1 MDLGCLDLGCIE
13 KQITQT
19 SADSDVNP
27 NDSMP
32 STSKPSKNK
41 VSREANQPS
50 PRALN
55 RLTGLIKKPPR
66 RKTSPLSWFPR
77 KKGDSYLKRKLKLL
91 QEVDGMNST
100 LDETLGDTN
109 PHFSKVL
116 REKIA
121 VREAAHKAIEARKA
135 ALVEASWCRILR
147 AARIE
152 SKEAETLLVKA
163 EKSAVEAFESAK
175 EIGVIMYD
183 IPDCPR
189 KHCEI
194 ETSAVN
200 GGECTTT
207 THMVKTTFDTAFEVD
222 KQVAAAVKAAFV
234 RLSSSSSIG
243 KEEFKELLKR
253 ISQNPDLDESYQ
265 EIPKCESNVGPD
277 FETGSHKNE
286 TESVKEKQENLVDM
300 MLVRLRCLQEEEL
313 NSLATIVAT
322 CGLNAALAEAENTFP
337 TSGVNNG
344 GRDLLKEGRTVN
356 SSTVDGQAS
365 KKQQAHEELPGLDKF
380 LVKRMTRLEREIQD
394 AKNARTKETRD
405 KLHSEEQN
413 VSSGMEN
420 LFDKDNKNSK
430 DVQIVPGLGSM
441 LTKHTSK
448 LEKEIEESKRKCG
461 NEYEPRC
468 KRNERLKQETKE
480 IPSLGEVLVK
490 RVSRLEREVQ
500 EAKEK
505 ENVDTN
511 KERGVKEKE
520 KDKETNGVESLDKV
534 LVKHVSRLE
543 KAKMGTKEEV
553 TVKRR
558 DRKAELEQNQGS
570 LDQIMVKHK
579 SRLEREKVGGG
590 VQESDM
596 AIKNPLIAKREA
608 REKELQDAWGGMSFG
623 NSIRPHLSRLQRD
636 QASFHLNSTFILPNQ
651 TNTAAWRKAEEEE
664 RRGTEEAKVV

>member
-13 KQITQT
+13 KQISQT
-19 SADSDVNP
+19 SGDSDLNP
-27 NDSMP
+27 NDSLP

-41 VSREANQPS
+41 VLKEANQPS

-55 RLTGLIKKPPR
+55 RLTALIKKPPR

-91 QEVDGMNST
+91 QEVEGMNST

-152 SKEAETLLVKA
+152 SKEAEALLVKA
-163 EKSAVEAFESAK
+163 EKSAAEAFESAK
-175 EIGVIMYD
+175 EIGVVMYD

-189 KHCEI
+189 KHCKI

-200 GGECTTT
+200 GGESAPT
-207 THMVKTTFDTAFEVD
+207 THTVTTTFDTAFEVD

-234 RLSSSSSIG
+234 RLSTSASIG

-265 EIPKCESNVGPD
+265 DISECESDAGHD
-277 FETGSHKNE
+277 FESGSHKNE
-286 TESVKEKQENLVDM
+286 EIESVKEKQRENLVDM

-322 CGLNAALAEAENTFP
+322 CGLNAALAEAENAFP
-337 TSGVNNG
+337 ASGVNG
-344 GRDLLKEGRTVN
+344 GRDLFKEGRTVN
-356 SSTVDGQAS
+356 SNVDGQAR

-380 LVKRMTRLEREIQD
+380 LVKRLTRLEREIQD
-394 AKNARTKETRD
+394 AKNARTKETGDR
-405 KLHSEEQN
+405 LHREEEK
-413 VSSGMEN
+413 VGSGLE
-420 LFDKDNKNSK
+420 KDNKISK
-430 DVQIVPGLGSM
+430 DAQIVPGLGSV

-461 NEYEPRC
+461 NEYEPKC
-468 KRNERLKQETKE
+468 KRSERLKQETKE

-500 EAKEK
+500 EANEK
-505 ENVDTN
+505 ENVDMN
-511 KERGVKEKE
+511 KEMGVKE
-520 KDKETNGVESLDKV
+520 KETNGVESLDKV
-534 LVKHVSRLE
+534 LVKRVSRLE
-543 KAKMGTKEEV
+543 KEKMGTKEEV
-553 TVKRR
+553 KVIRR
-558 DRKAELEQNQGS
+558 DRKAELEQSEGS

-590 VQESDM
+590 VQETDNQM
-596 AIKNPLIAKREA
+596 KNPLVAKREA
-608 REKELQDAWGGMSFG
+608 REKELQEAWGGMSFG
-623 NSIRPHLSRLQRD
+623 NSIRPHLSKLQRD
-636 QASFHLNSTFILPNQ
+636 Q
-651 TNTAAWRKAEEEE
+651 AAWRKAEEEE
-664 RRGTEEAKVV
+664 KRGTEEAKVV

>member
-13 KQITQT
+13 KQISQ
-19 SADSDVNP
+19 SSGDSDINP
-27 NDSMP
+27 NDYVP
-32 STSKPSKNK
+32 STSKPPKNK
-41 VSREANQPS
+41 VLKEANQPS
-50 PRALN
+50 PHALN
-55 RLTGLIKKPPR
+55 RLTGLIKKPR

-91 QEVDGMNST
+91 QVEVDGMNST

-121 VREAAHKAIEARKA
+121 VREAAHKVIEARKA

-152 SKEAETLLVKA
+152 SKEAESLLVKA
-163 EKSAVEAFESAK
+163 EKSAAEAFESAK
-175 EIGVIMYD
+175 EIGVIMYE
-183 IPDCPR
+183 ISDCPR
-189 KHCEI
+189 KHCKI
-194 ETSAVN
+194 ETSAVS
-200 GGECTTT
+200 GGESTTA
-207 THMVKTTFDTAFEVD
+207 THTVTTTFDTAFEVD

-234 RLSSSSSIG
+234 RLSSSASIG

-265 EIPKCESNVGPD
+265 DISESESDAGPD
-277 FETGSHKNE
+277 FESGSQRNE
-286 TESVKEKQENLVDM
+286 EMESSKEKQRENLVDM

-337 TSGVNNG
+337 ASGVNG
-344 GRDLLKEGRTVN
+344 GRDLFKEGRTVN
-356 SSTVDGQAS
+356 SNVDGQAS

-380 LVKRMTRLEREIQD
+380 LVKRLTRLEREIQD
-394 AKNARTKETRD
+394 AKSARTKEAGD
-405 KLHSEEQN
+405 KLHSEEKK
-413 VSSGMEN
+413 VSSGSEKEIEDAKKN
-420 LFDKDNKNSK
+420 IVDKDNKISK
-430 DVQIVPGLGSM
+430 EAQIVSDLGSM

-461 NEYEPRC
+461 NEYEPKW
-468 KRNERLKQETKE
+468 KRSERLKQETKE

-505 ENVDTN
+505 ENVDMN
-511 KERGVKEKE
+511 RQRGVKE
-520 KDKETNGVESLDKV
+520 KETNGVESLDKV

-543 KAKMGTKEEV
+543 KEKMSMEEEV
-553 TVKRR
+553 KVKRR
-558 DRKAELEQNQGS
+558 DRKSELEQSEGS

-590 VQESDM
+590 VQESNNQM
-596 AIKNPLIAKREA
+596 KNPLVAKREA
-608 REKELQDAWGGMSFG
+608 REKELQEAWGGMSFG

-636 QASFHLNSTFILPNQ
+636 QASFI
-651 TNTAAWRKAEEEE
+651 
-664 RRGTEEAKVV
+664 

>member
-1 MDLGCLDLGCIE
+1 MGCLDLGCIE
-13 KQITQT
+13 KQISQ
-19 SADSDVNP
+19 SSGDSDINP
-27 NDSMP
+27 NDSLP

-41 VSREANQPS
+41 VLKEAS

-55 RLTGLIKKPPR
+55 RLTALIKKPPR

-91 QEVDGMNST
+91 QEVEGMNST

-135 ALVEASWCRILR
+135 ALVEASWCRILQ

-152 SKEAETLLVKA
+152 SKEAEALLAKA
-163 EKSAVEAFESAK
+163 EKSAAEAFESAK

-189 KHCEI
+189 KHCKI

-200 GGECTTT
+200 GGESATT
-207 THMVKTTFDTAFEVD
+207 THTVTTTFDTAFEVD

-234 RLSSSSSIG
+234 SLSSCASIG

-265 EIPKCESNVGPD
+265 DISECESDD
-277 FETGSHKNE
+277 FESGSQQSEKM
-286 TESVKEKQENLVDM
+286 ESLKEKQRENLVDM

-313 NSLATIVAT
+313 DSLATIVAT
-322 CGLNAALAEAENTFP
+322 CGLNAALAEAENAFP
-337 TSGVNNG
+337 ASGVN
-344 GRDLLKEGRTVN
+344 
-356 SSTVDGQAS
+356 GQAS

-380 LVKRMTRLEREIQD
+380 LVKRLTRLEREIQD
-394 AKNARTKETRD
+394 AKNARTKETGD
-405 KLHSEEQN
+405 KLHSKEEK
-413 VSSGMEN
+413 VSSGLEEEIGEAKEN
-420 LFDKDNKNSK
+420 VIDKDNKISK
-430 DVQIVPGLGSM
+430 DAQIVPGLGSV

-448 LEKEIEESKRKCG
+448 LEKEIEESKMKCG
-461 NEYEPRC
+461 NEYEPKC
-468 KRNERLKQETKE
+468 KRSERLKQETKE

-505 ENVDTN
+505 ENVDMN
-511 KERGVKEKE
+511 KERGVKEKV
-520 KDKETNGVESLDKV
+520 TNGVESLDKV
-534 LVKHVSRLE
+534 LVKRVSRLE
-543 KAKMGTKEEV
+543 KEKMGTTKEEV
-553 TVKRR
+553 KVKRK
-558 DRKAELEQNQGS
+558 DRKAELEQSEGS
-570 LDQIMVKHK
+570 LDQIMVKQK

-590 VQESDM
+590 VQEADNQM
-596 AIKNPLIAKREA
+596 KNPLVAKREA
-608 REKELQDAWGGMSFG
+608 REKELQEAWGGMSFG

-636 QASFHLNSTFILPNQ
+636 QA
-651 TNTAAWRKAEEEE
+651 AWRKAEEEE